1 MKKRCSIL
9 PPSSNTEDKEPEFD
23 YLPGIDGFVKSEKE
37 RRFSALTRATRS
49 VGTLYVVSQATPEE
63 QVQILRRSMKKT
75 FQDLEFQT
83 EFRKLAGETPSPLM
97 PEAQEERTVPRDA
110 ESIGFNCLSLLTAS
124 PTETAPLHCIP
135 MMRKCCIERLLRL
148 SAVFAP
154 ALKKHR

>member
-1 MKKRCSIL
+1 
-9 PPSSNTEDKEPEFD
+9 
-23 YLPGIDGFVKSEKE
+23 
-37 RRFSALTRATRS
+37 
-49 VGTLYVVSQATPEE
+49 
-63 QVQILRRSMKKT
+63 MKKT

-110 ESIGFNCLSLLTAS
+110 ESIGFNCSSLLTAS

-148 SAVFAP
+148 SAVFCARP
-154 ALKKHR
+154 KGTPLEACGLCRLLVRKSSTPLKFSY